1 MTNKLDPKLH
11 SETQQFLDSLLCSET
26 NWINPVLF
34 YSHPDKIQHDGE
46 YCYFAAN
53 PSHTLK
59 GSDLTLLE
67 KRINTCKTAH
77 KTTPK
82 ISHNTGFA
90 RGFTSGWAGILQYPD
105 SGTTEYEFH
114 YYPWVLKIDNHS
126 GEITL
131 TGEPSDQALLLKDQ
145 LTKAQLTK
153 AQSTKAQLTT
163 NANLKNQD
171 SKKQDSKKED
181 PDTTLS
187 CSAFNHHWNKQQYQ
201 NAFNKV
207 QEYLVAGDCYQI
219 NLTHPAVAS
228 YTGQPSQVAST
239 LFSETSPS
247 FACYFEASDRTLLSL
262 SPERLIKIDS
272 NGQMQ
277 AKPIKGTIKRSGNH
291 DQDAIQQH
299 TLINSTKDQAE
310 NLMIVDLLR
319 NDLSHSAEPGSVK
332 VDKLFELETHPYV
345 HHLVSTISAQL
356 EAHTTPVTALCHA
369 FPGGSITGAPKKRAM
384 EIIAELEAMPRSL
397 YCGSFGYISD
407 NGELDFNILIRSLEF
422 KDGKVWCWGGGG
434 ITVDSNMEDE
444 YQESLTKTQK
454 IREIL
459 ESFK

>member
-11 SETQQFLDSLLCSET
+11 SETQQILNSLLCSES

-34 YSHPDKIQHDGE
+34 YSHPEKIQHDGE

-53 PSHTLK
+53 PSHTIK
-59 GSDLTLLE
+59 GSNLALLE
-67 KRINTCKTAH
+67 KRINAH
-77 KTTPK
+77 KAAHQTAYKAAQKT
-82 ISHNTGFA
+82 SHST
-90 RGFTSGWAGILQYPD
+90 GFTSGWAGMLQYPD
-105 SGTTEYEFH
+105 SGVTEYEFH

-131 TGEPSDQALLLKDQ
+131 TGEPSGQALSLKDQ
-145 LTKAQLTK
+145 LI
-153 AQSTKAQLTT
+153 QSQLTT
-163 NANLKNQD
+163 NANLK
-171 SKKQDSKKED
+171 KQDSKKEN
-181 PDTTLS
+181 PTATLATLS
-187 CSAFNHHWNKQQYQ
+187 CSAFRHLWNKQQYQ
-201 NAFNKV
+201 IAFNKV

-219 NLTHPAVAS
+219 NLTHPAVATYS
-228 YTGQPSQVAST
+228 GEPSQAASA

-247 FACYFEASDRTLLSL
+247 FACYFEAFDRTLLSL

-277 AKPIKGTIKRSGNH
+277 AKPIKGTIKRSSNH

-299 TLINSTKDQAE
+299 ALINSTKDQAE

-319 NDLSHSAEPGSVK
+319 NDLSHSAQPGSVK

-356 EAHTTPVTALCHA
+356 EADTSPVTALCHA

-384 EIIAELEAMPRSL
+384 EIITELEAMPRSL